1 MKVFNLLDA
10 VNEKKHVNLTC
21 SLLIL
26 VLVYTKSPGFL
37 LFLNS
42 AILITVID
50 WSNNRGDN
58 VLRLFDILPNFSFTT
73 SEMER
78 DY

>member
-1 MKVFNLLDA
+1 MN
-10 VNEKKHVNLTC
+10 HTC

-42 AILITVID
+42 TILTTVID
-50 WSNNRGDN
+50 WGNNRGDN
-58 VLRLFDILPNFSFTT
+58 ILRLFEILPNFSCTT

>member
-1 MKVFNLLDA
+1 MN
-10 VNEKKHVNLTC
+10 HTC

-42 AILITVID
+42 TILTTVID
-50 WSNNRGDN
+50 WGNNRGDN
-58 VLRLFDILPNFSFTT
+58 ILRIFDILPNFSFTT